1 MFLYYTEILRPT
13 VACWAGRIA
22 ETIELSAC
30 SCSCLAR
37 RNEEDLGKLQ
47 HSLPPPGQ
55 GPVQPDKLVNGAS
68 SGTSSEEPSPIRRM
82 PSELPVIK
90 EAPVVGVV
98 PGVKEQVTPLCLLRQ
113 LCMVSGVKEQV
124 APLCLL

>member
-1 MFLYYTEILRPT
+1 MG
-13 VACWAGRIA
+13 VAQERGGSGQAPA
-22 ETIELSAC
+22 Q
-30 SCSCLAR
+30 LAAAR
-37 RNEEDLGKLQ
+37 A
-47 HSLPPPGQ
+47 

-98 PGVKEQVTPLCLLRQ
+98 PGVKEQVTPLRLL
-113 LCMVSGVKEQV
+113 
-124 APLCLL
+124 

>member
-1 MFLYYTEILRPT
+1 ML
-13 VACWAGRIA
+13 
-22 ETIELSAC
+22 AC
-30 SCSCLAR
+30 SVLLVLR

-47 HSLPPPGQ
+47 HSMPPPGQ

-98 PGVKEQVTPLCLLRQ
+98 PGVKEQVTPLCLL
-113 LCMVSGVKEQV
+113 
-124 APLCLL
+124 